1 MGQFVKSC
9 KGEFMDIVIVGD
21 GKVGF
26 TLASQLDHEGHNGA
40 TRETLL
46 RAKANLAEA
55 IMIEHK
61 VVERESVDQ
70 ILAFFGAWMVIIVLG
85 AMIVSLGDFD
95 FETTLSSVY
104 PCLGNV
110 GPGLG
115 LCGPASSFTFF
126 SPLMKIT
133 LSFCMLLG
141 RLEIYPILIFLLPIM
156 TLTQKKKVKI
166 GKVDYN

>member
-1 MGQFVKSC
+1 
-9 KGEFMDIVIVGD
+9 MDIVIVGD

-26 TLASQLDHEGHNGA
+26 TLASQLDHEGHN
-40 TRETLL
+40 
-46 RAKANLAEA
+46 
-55 IMIEHK
+55 
-61 VVERESVDQ
+61 
-70 ILAFFGAWMVIIVLG
+70 
-85 AMIVSLGDFD
+85 VSLDDFD

-104 PCLGNV
+104 TCLGNV

-115 LCGPASSFTFF
+115 LCGPASLFAFF
-126 SPLMKIT
+126 SPLSKIT

>member
-1 MGQFVKSC
+1 
-9 KGEFMDIVIVGD
+9 MDIRIVGD

-26 TLASQLDHEGHNGA
+26 TLASQLDHEGHNVTVIDNKTAVLEKTLNSLDVVGGHGNGA
-40 TRETLL
+40 TPETLL

-70 ILAFFGAWMVIIVLG
+70 ILVFFGAWMVIITLG
-85 AMIVSLGDFD
+85 AMIVSLDDFD
-95 FETTLSSVY
+95 FGT
-104 PCLGNV
+104 
-110 GPGLG
+110 
-115 LCGPASSFTFF
+115 
-126 SPLMKIT
+126 T

-141 RLEIYPILIFLLPIM
+141 RLEIYPILIFLLPII